1 MVVERRAAAAVSMV
15 VVAVAVAMTVA
26 VVADTVRQR
35 ADRVGLLQGARQQRL
50 TKLVVDLSEGE
61 DQSLDG
67 GFELDYGKESGIEEA
82 MTGARDD
89 QDNIM
94 MMKAP
99 GELGG
104 DVNREKLERLE
115 KKMAR
120 FEAKEA
126 AFLKVAQKPAQVT
139 LSVTAGPP
147 GKQGKRGFRG
157 QSGLPG
163 ATGVSGVR
171 GKTGATMM
179 PFIQDARLPKMQHLA
194 GGLMQ
199 CLVARVLLVFC
210 TAKPALT
217 PR

>member
-1 MVVERRAAAAVSMV
+1 MARRAAAAIVSMV

-26 VVADTVRQR
+26 VMVDIAGHRV
-35 ADRVGLLQGARQQRL
+35 DRVGLLQGSRQQL

-61 DQSLDG
+61 DQSMDA
-67 GFELDYGKESGIEEA
+67 GFELDYGKESGVQEA

-89 QDNIM
+89 QMNIM
-94 MMKAP
+94 MMRGP

-115 KKMAR
+115 KKMAK

-147 GKQGKRGFRG
+147 GLPGKRGFRG
-157 QSGLPG
+157 QAGLQGAPG
-163 ATGVSGVR
+163 VPGIR
-171 GKTGATMM
+171 GKTGT
-179 PFIQDARLPKMQHLA
+179 
-194 GGLMQ
+194 
-199 CLVARVLLVFC
+199 
-210 TAKPALT
+210 
-217 PR
+217 